1 MEYLRIGLIT
11 RPHGVHGALKV
22 QPLSED
28 LTRYKGLR
36 EAYLERGG
44 AYEKVEVSD
53 VSVQPD
59 AVYMTISVC
68 RDRNTAET
76 LRNHYI
82 SVDREAAGGQIFRCR
97 YDRLRGIRYKRRILR
112 QAYRCA

>member
-44 AYEKVEVSD
+44 AY
-53 VSVQPD
+53 
-59 AVYMTISVC
+59 
-68 RDRNTAET
+68 
-76 LRNHYI
+76 
-82 SVDREAAGGQIFRCR
+82 
-97 YDRLRGIRYKRRILR
+97 
-112 QAYRCA
+112 

>member
-82 SVDREAAGGQIFRCR
+82 SVDREHAVKLPEGR
-97 YDRLRGIRYKRRILR
+97 
-112 QAYRCA
+112 